1 MMDSQT
7 EGVPLF
13 TEFDGT
19 PVMPTDFNGVP
30 LTPEQMEDPFWI
42 GTMAFCRF
50 RTWFEEP
57 LKDCKEHCDRCLA
70 LLESIDL
77 TEPTDPSDDELQRI
91 QADLAFHAKY
101 IYAYARV
108 LETRFSDLD
117 KFRQAVK
124 DTVTKT
130 QVCSVQ

>member
-1 MMDSQT
+1 MNSHNA
-7 EGVPLF
+7 GAPLF

-19 PVMPTDFNGVP
+19 PVTPTDLNGVP

-50 RTWFEEP
+50 RTSFEEP
-57 LKDCKEHCDRCLA
+57 LKHCKEHCDKCLA

-77 TEPTDPSDDELQRI
+77 TDPTDPSDDEVREI
-91 QADLAFHAKY
+91 QKDLAFHAKY
-101 IYAYARV
+101 IDAYARL

-130 QVCSVQ
+130 TVCAVQ